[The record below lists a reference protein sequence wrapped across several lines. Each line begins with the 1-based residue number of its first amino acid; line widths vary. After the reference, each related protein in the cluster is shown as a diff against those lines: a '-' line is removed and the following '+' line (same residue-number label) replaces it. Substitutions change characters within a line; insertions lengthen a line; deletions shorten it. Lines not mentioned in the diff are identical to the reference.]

1 MAKPFLEPRN
11 ILRNELRERLLRA
24 GVAPR
29 HVGRYLAELADHLAD
44 LSREEESAG
53 RSRADA
59 ETAALA
65 RLGTMDDLANAMT
78 SQRNLQSWTARAPWA
93 IFALAP
99 FLSLAAAWTIALLI
113 LWTGWEMFL
122 PGAATPFGAAQ
133 AGSIFRVREYLFSNR
148 PHDLLRRA
156 IPHRME
162 HLSSGRPSTP
172 ARHLAHCGS
181 GPRRHRR
188 RHGPCKRQPPHS
200 PRTRRIRQHGLHSWL
215 FNTSHLRQPDS
226 RACDSLAH
234 RTALPHLAL
243 ETRIVE
249 RVGVSKEPAA
259 KQ

>member
-133 AGSIFRVREYLFSNR
+133 AGSIFRVENIYFQTGRMIYFGAPFLIGWSISALAVR
-148 PHDLLRRA
+148 QRRRA
-156 IPHRME
+156 IWPIAGLVLVAIVAATAHVNANRPTAPGRAGYVSMGFT
-162 HLSSGRPSTP
+162 LGSSTQAIS
-172 ARHLAHCGS
+172 
-181 GPRRHRR
+181 
-188 RHGPCKRQPPHS
+188 
-200 PRTRRIRQHGLHSWL
+200 
-215 FNTSHLRQPDS
+215 
-226 RACDSLAH
+226 DSLIHALVILSL
-234 RTALPHLAL
+234 TALPYLIWHLRRGL
-243 ETRIVE
+243 SSE
-249 RVGVSKEPAA
+249 
-259 KQ
+259 